1 MNSPTA
7 TPTPAPP
14 PDAAPAAPQAGAAT
28 APARPA
34 RRPWRNVPGVAF
46 AAFAACILA
55 AALCYV
61 AYRMPGL
68 APTVSTD
75 NAYVQGNVIQI
86 TPQTAGTV
94 LAVRADDTDFVRAGQ
109 PLVRLDPSDA
119 RMALDQAESQL
130 AQAVREVRA
139 LYANNQVL
147 GAQIALRQADVA
159 RLETELAR
167 AQLDMRRRE
176 ALVQDGAVGREE
188 FEHAG
193 TQLASARNAL
203 ASTRAAARAAQAQ
216 LAANMSL
223 TDRTSVERHPNVL
236 RASARVR
243 EAYLALRRADV
254 HAPVDGFV
262 ARRSV
267 QVGQRVQAGAGL
279 MTVVPLDGIWVDA
292 NFKEAQLRE
301 LRVGQQATLVSDL
314 YGGDVRYHGTVAG
327 LGAGTGSAFA
337 LLPAQ
342 NATGN
347 WIKVVQRVPVR
358 ILLDPREVAAHPL
371 RIGMSVGVSVQVS
384 APVRGGDGQRLGEP
398 PRPSA
403 AVTAVFDGDD
413 HAADE
418 TVRRI
423 IGENVALNA
432 VNAGSAGG
440 AGSANGANARKTAAA
455 PAEAADG
462 PADIARLGPAIHRV
476 TVRASR

>member
-1 MNSPTA
+1 MNS
-7 TPTPAPP
+7 TPSDPASHNG
-14 PDAAPAAPQAGAAT
+14 AALAPQASPAVPHART
-28 APARPA
+28 APNAPRSM
-34 RRPWRNVPGVAF
+34 PGLGVT
-46 AAFAACILA
+46 ACALVLA
-55 AALCYV
+55 LGYV
-61 AYRMPGL
+61 AYRMLGPTS
-68 APTVSTD
+68 TVSTD
-75 NAYVQGNVIQI
+75 NAYVQGNVIQV
-86 TPQTAGTV
+86 TPQTGGTV
-94 LAVRADDTDFVRAGQ
+94 VAVRADDTDFVHAGQ

-130 AQAVREVRA
+130 AQTVREVRT
-139 LYANNQVL
+139 LYANNEVL
-147 GAQIALRQADVA
+147 GAQIAVRRADVA

-167 AQLDMRRRE
+167 AQRDMHRRE

-188 FEHAG
+188 FEHAA
-193 TQLASARNAL
+193 TQLASARSAL
-203 ASTRAAARAAQAQ
+203 ASTRAGARAAQAQ
-216 LAANMSL
+216 LAANLSL

-292 NFKEAQLRE
+292 NFKEAQLRQ
-301 LRVGQQATLVSDL
+301 LRLGQEATLVSDL
-314 YGGDVRYHGTVAG
+314 YGGEVRYHGTVAG
-327 LGAGTGSAFA
+327 LGAGTGAAFA

-371 RIGMSVGVSVQVS
+371 RIGMSVEVSVAVS
-384 APVRGGDGQRLGEP
+384 ADQRPSGGPRPGPP
-398 PRPSA
+398 PRPTA
-403 AVTAVFDGDD
+403 AVTTVFDGDD

-418 TVRRI
+418 AVRRI
-423 IGENVALNA
+423 IGENLA
-432 VNAGSAGG
+432 
-440 AGSANGANARKTAAA
+440 ANAQPAAGAAMPMAGAAVPMPGALPSVPAGTSASPALRRMSVDRLSARA
-455 PAEAADG
+455 P
-462 PADIARLGPAIHRV
+462 H
-476 TVRASR
+476 

>member
-1 MNSPTA
+1 MNSTTS
-7 TPTPAPP
+7 TPLPPAPSP
-14 PDAAPAAPQAGAAT
+14 PDAALQQAGAPVP
-28 APARPA
+28 PARPA
-34 RRPWRNVPGVAF
+34 PMPSRSVPGLVI
-46 AAFAACILA
+46 AACVFVV
-55 AALCYV
+55 ALGYV
-61 AYRMPGL
+61 AYRMRGPG
-68 APTVSTD
+68 ATVSTD

-130 AQAVREVRA
+130 AQTVREVRT
-139 LYANNQVL
+139 LYATNEVL

-159 RLETELAR
+159 RLQAELAR

-176 ALVQDGAVGREE
+176 ALVQDGAIGREE

-193 TQLASARNAL
+193 TQLASARSAL

-216 LAANMSL
+216 LAANLSL

-292 NFKEAQLRE
+292 NFKEAQLRQ
-301 LRVGQQATLVSDL
+301 LRTGQEATLVSDL

-371 RIGMSVGVSVQVS
+371 RIGMSVEVSVATQND
-384 APVRGGDGQRLGEP
+384 DGPRLGEP
-398 PRPSA
+398 LRPTA
-403 AVTAVFDGDD
+403 AVTSVFDGDD

-423 IGENVALNA
+423 IGENVAANA
-432 VNAGSAGG
+432 ANAANADGTASAG
-440 AGSANGANARKTAAA
+440 ARKTGAA

-462 PADIARLGPAIHRV
+462 DAHGDRSHAAVHRV
-476 TVRASR
+476 AAQAPLASRTSRAPH

>member
-1 MNSPTA
+1 MNSPTV

-14 PDAAPAAPQAGAAT
+14 PDSVPPAPQAGAAT

-46 AAFAACILA
+46 AACVLA

-139 LYANNQVL
+139 LYANNEVL

-440 AGSANGANARKTAAA
+440 AGGASNAGARKTAAA